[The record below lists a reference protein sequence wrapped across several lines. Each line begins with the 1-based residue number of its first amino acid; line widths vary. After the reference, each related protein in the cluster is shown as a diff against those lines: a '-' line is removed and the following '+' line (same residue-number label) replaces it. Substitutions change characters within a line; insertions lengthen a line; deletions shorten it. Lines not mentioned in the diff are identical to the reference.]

1 MVKEIKTDAI
11 LSSFKATMPL
21 AQGNSGAGQSIK
33 GDLVMELGR
42 SDSDSPAMRTKM
54 KGAIVK
60 VLRKAKP
67 EAREGRRF
75 AGARG
80 PGGYVRLAH
89 TGIKKMFKGEPLV
102 FGPRL
107 DVAKPAPSMMMD
119 SDVARLV
126 VLAMNTLAP
135 ASMRASS
142 HGRPVTITVPDEATA
157 AIFREALSLTI
168 IERHTDALIKIKVR
182 DS

>member
-1 MVKEIKTDAI
+1 
-11 LSSFKATMPL
+11 
-21 AQGNSGAGQSIK
+21 
-33 GDLVMELGR
+33 MELGR
-42 SDSDSPAMRTKM
+42 GGHENPAIRTKM

-60 VLRKAKP
+60 VLRKARP
-67 EAREGRRF
+67 EPREGKRF

-107 DVAKPAPSMMMD
+107 DVAKPAPSRVLD
-119 SDVARLV
+119 IDLARLV
-126 VLAMNTLAP
+126 VLAMNTLSP
-135 ASMRASS
+135 ASMRASA
-142 HGRPVTITVPDEATA
+142 HGRPVTITVPDEQTA
-157 AIFREALSLTI
+157 AVFREALELMVA
-168 IERHTDALIKIKVR
+168 ERPTDALISIKVR